1 MLGGLETMR
10 GDVRAP
16 HNGAITTSMPK
27 GTRGGTGAGYG
38 KAAEEI
44 RADPSLREQR
54 GPVGGGGHRWPEEP
68 LGRVS
73 Y

>member
-1 MLGGLETMR
+1 MR

-27 GTRGGTGAGYG
+27 GTRGGTGARAG

-54 GPVGGGGHRWPEEP
+54 GPVGGDTAGLRSLWGESPTDSHF
-68 LGRVS
+68 
-73 Y
+73 